1 MRRVWRRWGNC
12 WNHLEDPTSDK
23 DGASSNYSA
32 YVGAEAHDKVL
43 IDLPPVQ
50 RAFAKEI
57 LALGKKTVLL
67 VLNGGSVDIGPELEG
82 ADAAIEA
89 FFPGLVGAGVIANS
103 IFGQGA
109 HFNRFGRMP

>member
-1 MRRVWRRWGNC
+1 MPRARAAAVELAAVRAQLPDVAQSARLY
-12 WNHLEDPTSDK
+12 LERP
-23 DGASSNYSA
+23 
-32 YVGAEAHDKVL
+32 
-43 IDLPPVQ
+43 LPPVQ